1 MRMFANLIVIVRIFE
16 MVSGSCQF
24 PPSQL
29 NQKPERFQ
37 AHKSQKELS
46 RRGRSLHQELFLSRE
61 TQNDVEESNTSAPHP
76 FSRILEHSW
85 QPEEAGDSIC
95 SSEFVPNICMCS
107 SGWSKHI
114 PLFLILT
121 FVGSGGFLHLSI
133 QP

>member
-1 MRMFANLIVIVRIFE
+1 MRLFANLIVIVRIVE
-16 MVSGSCQF
+16 MVSGSWQF

-29 NQKPERFQ
+29 NQQERFQ
-37 AHKSQKELS
+37 AQVPQKELS

-61 TQNDVEESNTSAPHP
+61 AQNVDDDESNTISPSPP

-107 SGWSKHI
+107 SG
-114 PLFLILT
+114 L
-121 FVGSGGFLHLSI
+121 
-133 QP
+133 